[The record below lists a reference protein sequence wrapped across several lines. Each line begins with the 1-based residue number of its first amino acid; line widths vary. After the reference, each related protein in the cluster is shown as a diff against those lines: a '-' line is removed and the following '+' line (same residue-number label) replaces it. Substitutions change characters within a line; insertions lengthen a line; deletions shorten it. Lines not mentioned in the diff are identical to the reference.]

1 MASAPSAPPESPWLK
16 WMIVAAVMSGTIME
30 VIDTSAANVALPHI
44 AGDLGAGVD
53 ESTWV
58 LTSYL
63 VSNGVVLPLTGWF
76 GIRFGRKR
84 FFLFCQA
91 LFILSSMA
99 CGMAPNLMFLVFF
112 RVLQGA
118 GGGAL
123 VPISQAIL
131 METFPPAQQGMAMA
145 LFGVGVMFGPIIGP
159 TLGGYIT
166 DNYNWRWVF
175 YINLPV
181 GIVALILG
189 YLLLS
194 DPPYLKKLKAG
205 KLDTFGLA
213 ALCVAVGCLQVM
225 LDKGERE
232 DWFNTDWIVYLAIVS
247 LVAFIVFGIYELFYT
262 KEPIVD
268 LRVFKDNNFRVG
280 TFLIFN
286 LGFGL
291 FGGIVLIPL
300 YLQNLMGYD
309 AFKAGLA
316 TAPGGLATII
326 AMLIAGN
333 AIRTVDPRAVIGMGM
348 VISAFGYFLMSGFS
362 LDLSFDV
369 VARYRIV
376 QGFGMGMIFVPLT
389 TLTLAG
395 IQKPRMGNA
404 TGIFNLLRNI
414 GSSVGISAV
423 TTFLSR
429 RSQHHQASLVHHYT
443 PFSLTFSDRW
453 SSISGTLTNLATQAS
468 DPLTASQR
476 ALGLL
481 YNQLLEQSSM
491 LAFNDCFWMITV
503 EFLCL
508 LPLLALLKKGTA
520 EQKPGLLAH

>member
-1 MASAPSAPPESPWLK
+1 
-16 WMIVAAVMSGTIME
+16 ME

-99 CGMAPNLMFLVFF
+99 CGMAPDLMSLVFF

-123 VPISQAIL
+123 VPVSQAIL
-131 METFPPAQQGMAMA
+131 METFPPAQQGVAMA

-181 GIVALILG
+181 GIIALILG
-189 YLLLS
+189 YLFLA

-213 ALCVAVGCLQVM
+213 VLCIAVGCLQIV

-232 DWFNTDWIVYLAIVS
+232 DWFNTDWIVYLSVIS
-247 LVAFIVFGIYELFYT
+247 IIAFIVFTLYELYYT

-280 TFLIFN
+280 TFLMFN
-286 LGFGL
+286 LGLGL
-291 FGGIVLIPL
+291 YGGIALIPL

-316 TAPGGLATII
+316 TAPGGFATIV
-326 AMLIAGN
+326 AMQIAGN
-333 AIRTVDPRAVIGMGM
+333 AIRFVDSRLVIGLGIL
-348 VISAFGYFLMSGFS
+348 ISAFGYHEMSSFT
-362 LDLSFDV
+362 LDASFAT
-369 VARYRIV
+369 VARYRII

-389 TLTLAG
+389 TTILSY
-395 IQKPRMGNA
+395 IPKERMGNA
-404 TGIFNLLRNI
+404 TGVYNFFRNI
-414 GSSVGISAV
+414 GGSIGISIV

-429 RSQHHQASLVHHYT
+429 RGQHHQASLVHHYT
-443 PFSLTFSDRW
+443 PYNLTFSERW
-453 SSISGTLTNLATQAS
+453 NSLSEALTSISNLAA
-468 DPLTASQR
+468 DPFTASQR

-481 YNQLLEQSSM
+481 YEELLKQSSM

-503 EFLCL
+503 DFICL
-508 LPLLALLKKGTA
+508 VPLLALLKKRLMQESSAGMV
-520 EQKPGLLAH
+520 H

>member
-1 MASAPSAPPESPWLK
+1 MASVPPAPPESPWLK

-123 VPISQAIL
+123 IPISQAIL

-280 TFLIFN
+280 TFLIFS

-316 TAPGGLATII
+316 TAPGGLATIVS
-326 AMLIAGN
+326 MLIVGI
-333 AIRTVDPRAVIGMGM
+333 AIRTVDPRAVIGMGL
-348 VISAFGYFLMSGFS
+348 VISAFGFFLMSGS
-362 LDLSFDV
+362 NLDLSFDV

-376 QGFGMGMIFVPLT
+376 QGFGMGMIFVPLA
-389 TLTLAG
+389 TLTFVG
-395 IQKPRMGNA
+395 IQKPKMGNA

-414 GSSVGISAV
+414 GSSMGISAV

-429 RSQHHQASLVHHYT
+429 RGQHHQASLVHNYT
-443 PFSLTFSDRW
+443 PFNFTFSDRW
-453 SSISGTLTNLATQAS
+453 SSISGTLTNLATQAA
-468 DPLTASQR
+468 DPLTASKR

-481 YNQLLEQSSM
+481 HNQLLEQSSM

-508 LPLLALLKKGTA
+508 LPLLTLLRKGTA
-520 EQKPGLLAH
+520 EQKPGPLAH

>member
-1 MASAPSAPPESPWLK
+1 MASVTPSTPESSWLK

-84 FFLFCQA
+84 FFLFCQL
-91 LFILSSMA
+91 LFVLSSMA
-99 CGMAPNLMFLVFF
+99 CGMAPNLMLLVFF

-189 YLLLS
+189 YLFLS
-194 DPPYLKKLKAG
+194 DPPYLKRLKAG
-205 KLDTFGLA
+205 RLDIFGLA
-213 ALCVAVGCLQVM
+213 ALCIAVGCLQVV

-232 DWFNTDWIVYLAIVS
+232 DWFNTDWIVYMAVISVI
-247 LVAFIVFGIYELFYT
+247 AFIVFSVYELFYT

-268 LRVFKDNNFRVG
+268 LRVFKDKNFRVG
-280 TFLIFN
+280 TFLMFN
-286 LGFGL
+286 LGLGL
-291 FGGIVLIPL
+291 YGSIALIPL
-300 YLQNLMGYD
+300 YLQSLMGYD

-316 TAPGGLATII
+316 TAPGGFATII
-326 AMLIAGN
+326 AMQISGS
-333 AIRTVDPRAVIGMGM
+333 AIRYVDSRTVIAIGLF
-348 VISAFGYFLMSGFS
+348 ISAFGYHEMSALTLDASFS
-362 LDLSFDV
+362 TV
-369 VARYRIV
+369 VYYRMI

-389 TLTLAG
+389 TTILSY
-395 IQKPRMGNA
+395 ISKERMGNA
-404 TGIFNLLRNI
+404 TGVYNFFRNI
-414 GSSVGISAV
+414 GGSIGISVV

-429 RSQHHQASLVHHYT
+429 RGQHHQASLVHHYT
-443 PFSLTFSDRW
+443 PMNLTFSDRW
-453 SSISGTLTNLATQAS
+453 SSISDTLTNLTILGA
-468 DPLTASQR
+468 DPFTASQR
-476 ALGLL
+476 ALALL

-503 EFLCL
+503 DFLFL
-508 LPLLALLKKGTA
+508 VPLLALFRKGIA
-520 EQKPGLLAH
+520 GQKPGSFAH